1 MTPPVETA
9 GWRLA
14 HDIGGGF
21 SPGRVY
27 AMLLRY
33 LYLLRS
39 SLPRALELV
48 YWPTIQMVLWGF
60 MSQFLMTNS
69 TWVARAFGVLIAAVL
84 LWDVLFRGQLG
95 LSMSFLEEIWARN
108 LGHLFVSPLR
118 PYEWILSLIAMSFVR
133 VLIGVVPATLL
144 AIPLYHYSVFSLG
157 LPLLAFFVNLLVMGW
172 ALGLMICALILRH
185 GQGAESIAWLA
196 VFVLAPISAVY
207 YPVTVLPAVLQYAA
221 LALPSAHVFEGMR
234 AVMFEHV
241 FRWGDFFAALALN
254 LVYLG
259 LGAAAFLHAF
269 RGARRRGALLQVGE

>member
-1 MTPPVETA
+1 MTVPVETA

-69 TWVARAFGVLIAAVL
+69 SWVARAFGVLIAAVL

-144 AIPLYHYSVFSLG
+144 AIPLYHYSIFSLG

-207 YPVTVLPAVLQYAA
+207 YPVTVLPPVLQYVA
-221 LALPSAHVFEGMR
+221 LGLPSAHVFEGMR

-241 FRWGDFFAALALN
+241 FRWGDFFAALGLN

-259 LGAAAFLHAF
+259 LGAAAFLYAF